1 MMKRKHNKR
10 TFGTLTTSLLLLML
24 LALIPGCSQPAQTP
38 AEQPSETPAET
49 PETPGT
55 GEGQKAPVVVA
66 TMLDSEGSIFGKMI
80 IQLLNE
86 SGIETVD
93 KVNFGTP
100 DILRRAL
107 ENGEVDLVLDYTGS
121 GQYYHP
127 EDAVDTSVW
136 NDPQAGYELTAKLD
150 REKMD
155 LMWLTPAPANNT
167 EMIAIKR
174 EFAEANG
181 IVTMEDLAAY
191 INADK
196 PFKLICAAGFA
207 ENPMGLLGYEEA
219 YGFRLRD
226 DQLII
231 LSSGNTAEMLKALSE
246 GTNDVNASL
255 VYGTDGALDKMNLVV
270 IEDPAQVPPVYLPAP
285 VLRGEVA
292 RAYPEIEE
300 ILKPVFESLDLET
313 LQKLN
318 AMVAYDGKDAAAVA
332 QDYLVE
338 NGFLKK

>member
-1 MMKRKHNKR
+1 MKKHLILLAFLLVL
-10 TFGTLTTSLLLLML
+10 TLVFGT
-24 LALIPGCSQPAQTP
+24 GCGQQSESPDEAP
-38 AEQPSETPAET
+38 AEQPSEVSKE
-49 PETPGT
+49 
-55 GEGQKAPVVVA
+55 PVVVA

-80 IQLLNE
+80 IQILNAN
-86 SGIETVD
+86 GIETVD

-100 DILRRAL
+100 DILRKAL

-127 EDAVDTSVW
+127 EDAADTSIW
-136 NDPQAGYELTAKLD
+136 NDPLKGYELTAKLD
-150 REKMD
+150 KEKMN
-155 LMWLTPAPANNT
+155 LLWLTPASANNT

-174 EFAEANG
+174 SFAEENN
-181 IVTMEDLAAY
+181 IVTMTDLAAY
-191 INADK
+191 INAGK
-196 PFKLICAAGFA
+196 PFKLICSAGFA
-207 ENPMGLLGYEEA
+207 ENTMGLLGYEEA
-219 YGFRLRD
+219 YGFKLKD

-270 IEDPAQVPPVYLPAP
+270 VEDPAQVPPVYLPAP

-292 RAYPEIEE
+292 EVYPEIESL
-300 ILKPVFESLDLET
+300 LKPIFESLNLEA

-318 AMVAYDGKDAAAVA
+318 AQVAYDGKDAAAVA
-332 QDYLVE
+332 NAYLKE
-338 NGFLKK
+338 NGFLK

>member
-1 MMKRKHNKR
+1 MMKRKLNKR
-10 TFGTLTTSLLLLML
+10 TFGKLAFSLML
-24 LALIPGCSQPAQTP
+24 LLILVLIPGCSQPAQTP
-38 AEQPSETPAET
+38 AEQPSETPAES
-49 PETPGT
+49 PETPGE
-55 GEGQKAPVVVA
+55 GEGEKAPVVVA

-86 SGIETVD
+86 NGIETVD

-136 NDPQAGYELTAKLD
+136 NDPQAGYDLTAKLD
-150 REKMD
+150 KEKMD

-285 VLRGEVA
+285 VLRGEMA

-318 AMVAYDGKDAAAVA
+318 AQVAYDGKDAAAVA
-332 QDYLVE
+332 EAYLVE

>member
-1 MMKRKHNKR
+1 MKKIW
-10 TFGTLTTSLLLLML
+10 FLLML
-24 LALIPGCSQPAQTP
+24 IFILSLSGCSQPGETPAEAP
-38 AEQPSETPAET
+38 AEQPAEI
-49 PETPGT
+49 EK
-55 GEGQKAPVVVA
+55 EPVVVA

-80 IQLLNE
+80 IQVLNAN
-86 SGIETVD
+86 GIETVD

-100 DILRRAL
+100 DILRKAL

-127 EDAVDTSVW
+127 EDATDTSIW
-136 NDPQAGYELTAKLD
+136 NDPKTGYELTAKLD
-150 REKMD
+150 KEKMN
-155 LMWLTPAPANNT
+155 LLWLTPASANNT

-174 EFAEANG
+174 EFAESNG
-181 IVTMEDLAAY
+181 IVSMTDLAAY
-191 INADK
+191 INAGK
-196 PFKLICAAGFA
+196 PFKLICSAGFA

-219 YGFRLRD
+219 YGFKLKD

-246 GTNDVNASL
+246 GTNEVNASL

-270 IEDPAQVPPVYLPAP
+270 VEDPEQVPPVYLPAP

-292 RAYPEIEE
+292 EVYPEIEGL
-300 ILKPVFESLDLET
+300 LKPVFESLNLET

-318 AMVAYDGKDAAAVA
+318 AQVAYDGKDAADVA
-332 QDYLVE
+332 DAYLKE
-338 NGFLKK
+338 NGFLK